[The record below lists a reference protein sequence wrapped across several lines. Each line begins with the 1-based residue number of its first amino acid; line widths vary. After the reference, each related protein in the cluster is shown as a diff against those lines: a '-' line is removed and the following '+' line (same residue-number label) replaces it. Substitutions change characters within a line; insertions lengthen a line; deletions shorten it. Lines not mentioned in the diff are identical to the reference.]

1 VNNLLPPLLENWN
14 IEEENNVAK
23 RNLSTQVVKIEKFG
37 VVNCGL

>member
-23 RNLSTQVVKIEKFG
+23 RNLSTQVVKIEK
-37 VVNCGL
+37 LEL